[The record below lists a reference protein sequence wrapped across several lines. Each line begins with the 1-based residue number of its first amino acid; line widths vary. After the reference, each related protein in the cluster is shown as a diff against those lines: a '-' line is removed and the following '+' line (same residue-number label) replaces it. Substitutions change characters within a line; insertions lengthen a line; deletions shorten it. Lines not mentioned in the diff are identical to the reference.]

1 MLRLLVGDKRFDEI
15 IWRFADGDHPS
26 ACRFATTEDFMD
38 LVDEVTARD
47 LGWFWQ
53 RYLFTAEL
61 PSWKM
66 SRVRDGGADRIEL
79 EWNDPSFEMPLPV
92 KIGDRRQLVAM
103 PGGRAEFKVDT
114 GTEVV
119 IDPDREVLTAAPT
132 R

>member
-1 MLRLLVGDKRFDEI
+1 V
-15 IWRFADGDHPS
+15 
-26 ACRFATTEDFMD
+26 TTQDFID
-38 LVDEVTARD
+38 LVEEASGRQLD
-47 LGWFWQ
+47 WFWQ

-66 SRVRDGGADRIEL
+66 KRVQDGGAERIEI

-92 KIGDRRQLVAM
+92 QIGDRRRLVAM
-103 PGGRAEFKVDT
+103 SGGRAEFRVDA

-119 IDPDREVLTAAPT
+119 VDPDREVLTVV